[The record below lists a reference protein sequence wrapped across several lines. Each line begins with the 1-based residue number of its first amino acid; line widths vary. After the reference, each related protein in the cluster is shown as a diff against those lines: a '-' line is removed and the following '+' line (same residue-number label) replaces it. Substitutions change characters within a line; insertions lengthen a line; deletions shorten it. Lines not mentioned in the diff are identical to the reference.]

1 VSFVLLHD
9 PNDSFKESKIMKQQ
23 NFLLSI
29 IIPVF
34 NEEQNIAPLL
44 KRLLP
49 IIAEYQHEIIFVDD
63 GSSDNTFNE
72 VKTFALKNKNIKLIS
87 FTRNFGH
94 QTALTAGYQ
103 FTNGDCVITIDA
115 DLQDPPELI
124 NKLVEKWLKGFKI
137 VYAKREERDDS
148 LFKRVT
154 ASFFYRLI
162 NFLSDTPVPRDVGDY
177 RLLDKEVVDFLNK
190 IPEKSRFLRGL
201 VAWGG
206 YSSTSALFK
215 RSKRLLGK
223 THYPLSKM
231 INFAL
236 DGITTFS
243 TKPLKIASYLGFFT
257 SIFGILG
264 IVYALFRRVFLPHQY
279 WVAGWTAIFV
289 AVMFFGGIQLIT
301 IGIIGEYIGKI
312 YKEIQSRPQFLIKER
327 VNL

>member
-1 VSFVLLHD
+1 
-9 PNDSFKESKIMKQQ
+9 MKQQ

-29 IIPVF
+29 IIPVY
-34 NEEQNIAPLL
+34 NEQQNISPLL

-49 IIAEYQHEIIFVDD
+49 VVSKYSYEIIFVDD
-63 GSSDNTFNE
+63 GSSDNTPNE
-72 VKTFALKNKNIKLIS
+72 IKKHAFKSKNIKLIS

-94 QTALTAGYQ
+94 QVALTAGYQ
-103 FTNGDCVITIDA
+103 ISSGDSIITMDA

-124 NKLVEKWLKGFKI
+124 DKLVEKWRQGFKI

-148 LFKRVT
+148 LFKRTT

-162 NFLSDTPVPRDVGDY
+162 NFLSDTQIPKDIGDY
-177 RLLDKEVVDFLNK
+177 RLLDKEVVNFLNK
-190 IPEKSRFLRGL
+190 LPEKSRFLRGL

-206 YSSTSALFK
+206 CSSAFVPFK
-215 RSKRLLGK
+215 RNRRFLGK

-236 DGITTFS
+236 DGIISFS
-243 TKPLKIASYLGFFT
+243 TKPLKIATYFGFISSF
-257 SIFGILG
+257 LG
-264 IVYALFRRVFLPHQY
+264 IAGVIYALCRRFFLPHQY
-279 WVAGWTAIFV
+279 WVTGWTAIFV

-312 YKEIQSRPQFLIKER
+312 YKEIQGRPQFLIKEKT
-327 VNL
+327 NL